1 MKKFASVLV
10 QLKTLALEKIEQKL
24 ESKRLELQQN
34 EREVLDKQAQLS
46 AFKNPELGGMSLFLQ
61 TQQLKSALR
70 LEIEYYQQEGENLNK
85 DLKVLEKDYFLANQ
99 ELEKAKIILEK
110 EKQKEKEIVEKK
122 EQTLLDENAMILHWQ
137 KGGLACVKSC

>member
-1 MKKFASVLV
+1 MKKFASILV

-24 ESKRLELQQN
+24 ESKRLELQQK

-46 AFKNPELGGMSLFLQ
+46 AFKNPKLGGMSLFLQ

-70 LEIEYYQQEGENLNK
+70 MEIEYYQQEGENLTK
-85 DLKVLEKDYFLANQ
+85 DLKILERDYLLANQ

-122 EQTLLDENAMILHWQ
+122 EQALLDENAMILHWQ
-137 KGGLACVKSC
+137 KEGLHA

>member
-10 QLKTLALEKIEQKL
+10 QLKTLALEKIERKL

-70 LEIEYYQQEGENLNK
+70 LEIEYYQQEGENLTK
-85 DLKVLEKDYFLANQ
+85 DLKILEKDYLLANQ

-122 EQTLLDENAMILHWQ
+122 EQALLDENAMILHWQ
-137 KGGLACVKSC
+137 KEGLHA

>member
-34 EREVLDKQAQLS
+34 EREVLEKQAQLS

-70 LEIEYYQQEGENLNK
+70 MEIEYCQQEGENLTK
-85 DLKVLEKDYFLANQ
+85 DLKVLEKDYLLANQ
-99 ELEKAKIILEK
+99 ELEKAKIILEN
-110 EKQKEKEIVEKK
+110 EKQKEKEILEKK
-122 EQTLLDENAMILHWQ
+122 EQALLDENAMILHWQ
-137 KGGLACVKSC
+137 KEGLHA

>member
-1 MKKFASVLV
+1 MKKFASILV

-24 ESKRLELQQN
+24 ESKRLELQQK
-34 EREVLDKQAQLS
+34 EREILDKQAQLS

-70 LEIEYYQQEGENLNK
+70 MEIEYYQQEGENLNK
-85 DLKVLEKDYFLANQ
+85 DLKVLEKDYLLANQ
-99 ELEKAKIILEK
+99 ELEKAKIILEN

-122 EQTLLDENAMILHWQ
+122 EQALLDENAMILHWQ
-137 KGGLACVKSC
+137 KGGLHA

>member
-1 MKKFASVLV
+1 MKKFVSVLV

-46 AFKNPELGGMSLFLQ
+46 AFKNPDLGGMSLFLQ

-70 LEIEYYQQEGENLNK
+70 MEIEYYQQEGENLTK
-85 DLKVLEKDYFLANQ
+85 DLKILEKDYFLANQ

-110 EKQKEKEIVEKK
+110 EKQKEQKILEKK
-122 EQTLLDENAMILHWQ
+122 EQALLDENAMILHWQ
-137 KGGLACVKSC
+137 KGGLHA

>member
-61 TQQLKSALR
+61 IQKLKSALR
-70 LEIEYYQQEGENLNK
+70 MEIEYYQQEGENLNK

-99 ELEKAKIILEK
+99 ELEKAKIILEN
-110 EKQKEKEIVEKK
+110 EKQKEQKIVEKK
-122 EQTLLDENAMILHWQ
+122 EQALLDENAMILHWQ
-137 KGGLACVKSC
+137 KEGLHA

>member
-24 ESKRLELQQN
+24 ESKRLEWRQN
-34 EREVLDKQAQLS
+34 EREILDKQAQLS

-70 LEIEYYQQEGENLNK
+70 MEIEYYQQEGENLTK
-85 DLKVLEKDYFLANQ
+85 DLKILEKEYFLANQ

-122 EQTLLDENAMILHWQ
+122 EQALLDENAMILHWQ
-137 KGGLACVKSC
+137 KEGLHA

>member
-24 ESKRLELQQN
+24 ESKRLEWRQN
-34 EREVLDKQAQLS
+34 EREILDKQAQLS

-70 LEIEYYQQEGENLNK
+70 MEIEYYQQQGENLTK
-85 DLKVLEKDYFLANQ
+85 DLKILEKDYFLANQ
-99 ELEKAKIILEK
+99 ELEKAKIILEN
-110 EKQKEKEIVEKK
+110 EKRKEKEILEKK
-122 EQTLLDENAMILHWQ
+122 EQALLDENAMILHWQ
-137 KGGLACVKSC
+137 KEGLYA

>member
-24 ESKRLELQQN
+24 ESKRLEWQQN

-70 LEIEYYQQEGENLNK
+70 MEIEYYQQESENLTK
-85 DLKVLEKDYFLANQ
+85 DLKILEKDYLLANQ
-99 ELEKAKIILEK
+99 ELEKAKIMLEK
-110 EKQKEKEIVEKK
+110 EKQKEKEILEKK
-122 EQTLLDENAMILHWQ
+122 EQALLDENAMILHWQ
-137 KGGLACVKSC
+137 KGGLHA

>member
-24 ESKRLELQQN
+24 ESKRLELQQK
-34 EREVLDKQAQLS
+34 EREILDKQAQLS
-46 AFKNPELGGMSLFLQ
+46 VFKNPELGGMSLFLQ

-70 LEIEYYQQEGENLNK
+70 MEIEYYQQQSENLNK
-85 DLKVLEKDYFLANQ
+85 DLKVLEREYLLANQ

-122 EQTLLDENAMILHWQ
+122 EQALLDENAMILHWQ
-137 KGGLACVKSC
+137 KEGLHA

>member
-24 ESKRLELQQN
+24 ESKRLEWRQN
-34 EREVLDKQAQLS
+34 EREILDKQAQLS

-70 LEIEYYQQEGENLNK
+70 MEIEYYQQQGENLIK
-85 DLKVLEKDYFLANQ
+85 DLKILEKDCLLANQ
-99 ELEKAKIILEK
+99 ELEKAKIILEN
-110 EKQKEKEIVEKK
+110 EKRKEKEILEKK
-122 EQTLLDENAMILHWQ
+122 EQALLDENAMILHWQ
-137 KGGLACVKSC
+137 KEGLHA

>member
-24 ESKRLELQQN
+24 ESKRLKLQQN
-34 EREVLDKQAQLS
+34 EREILDKQAQLS

-85 DLKVLEKDYFLANQ
+85 DLKILEKDYLLANQ

-110 EKQKEKEIVEKK
+110 EKQKEKEILEKK
-122 EQTLLDENAMILHWQ
+122 EQALLDENAMILHWQ
-137 KGGLACVKSC
+137 KGGLHA

>member
-70 LEIEYYQQEGENLNK
+70 MEIEYYQQEGENLTK
-85 DLKVLEKDYFLANQ
+85 DLKVLEKDYLLANQ
-99 ELEKAKIILEK
+99 ELEKAKIILEN
-110 EKQKEKEIVEKK
+110 EKQKEKEIMEKK
-122 EQTLLDENAMILHWQ
+122 EQALLDENAMILHWQ
-137 KGGLACVKSC
+137 KGGLHA

>member
-1 MKKFASVLV
+1 MKKFAFVLV

-24 ESKRLELQQN
+24 ESKRLELRQN

-70 LEIEYYQQEGENLNK
+70 MEIEYCQQEGENLTK
-85 DLKVLEKDYFLANQ
+85 DLKILEKDYLLANQ

-110 EKQKEKEIVEKK
+110 EKQKEKEILEKK
-122 EQTLLDENAMILHWQ
+122 EQALLDENAMILHWQ
-137 KGGLACVKSC
+137 KEGLHA

>member
-70 LEIEYYQQEGENLNK
+70 MEIEYYQQQSENLNK
-85 DLKVLEKDYFLANQ
+85 DLKVLEKDYLLANQ
-99 ELEKAKIILEK
+99 ELEKAKIILEN
-110 EKQKEKEIVEKK
+110 EKRKEKEIVEKK
-122 EQTLLDENAMILHWQ
+122 EQALLDENAMILHWQ
-137 KGGLACVKSC
+137 KGGLHA

>member
-24 ESKRLELQQN
+24 ESKRLEWQQN
-34 EREVLDKQAQLS
+34 EREILDKQAQLS

-70 LEIEYYQQEGENLNK
+70 MEIEYYQQESENLNK
-85 DLKVLEKDYFLANQ
+85 DLKILEKEYLLANQ
-99 ELEKAKIILEK
+99 ELEKAKIILEN

-122 EQTLLDENAMILHWQ
+122 EQALLDENAMILHWQ
-137 KGGLACVKSC
+137 KGGLHA

>member
-24 ESKRLELQQN
+24 ESKRLEWQQN
-34 EREVLDKQAQLS
+34 EREILDKQAQLS

-70 LEIEYYQQEGENLNK
+70 MEIEYYQQEGENLTK
-85 DLKVLEKDYFLANQ
+85 DLKVLEKEYLLANQ
-99 ELEKAKIILEK
+99 ELEKAKIILEN
-110 EKQKEKEIVEKK
+110 EKRKEKEILEKK
-122 EQTLLDENAMILHWQ
+122 EQALLDENAMILHWQ
-137 KGGLACVKSC
+137 KEGLHA

>member
-34 EREVLDKQAQLS
+34 EREVLEKQAQLS

-61 TQQLKSALR
+61 IQQLKSALR
-70 LEIEYYQQEGENLNK
+70 MEIEYYQQEGENLNK

-99 ELEKAKIILEK
+99 ELEKAKIILEN
-110 EKQKEKEIVEKK
+110 EKQKEKEIFEKK
-122 EQTLLDENAMILHWQ
+122 EQALLDENAMILHWQ
-137 KGGLACVKSC
+137 KGGLHA

>member
-10 QLKTLALEKIEQKL
+10 QLKTLALEKIERKL

-34 EREVLDKQAQLS
+34 EREILDKQAQLS

-70 LEIEYYQQEGENLNK
+70 MEIEYYQQEGENLTK
-85 DLKVLEKDYFLANQ
+85 DLKVLEKDYLLANQ
-99 ELEKAKIILEK
+99 ELEKAKIILEN
-110 EKQKEKEIVEKK
+110 EKQKEKEILEKK
-122 EQTLLDENAMILHWQ
+122 EQALLDENAMILHWQ
-137 KGGLACVKSC
+137 KEGLHA

>member
-1 MKKFASVLV
+1 MKKFASILV

-70 LEIEYYQQEGENLNK
+70 MEIEYYQQEGENLNK
-85 DLKVLEKDYFLANQ
+85 DLKILEKEYLLANQ

-110 EKQKEKEIVEKK
+110 EKRKEKEIVEKK
-122 EQTLLDENAMILHWQ
+122 EQALLDENAMILHWQ
-137 KGGLACVKSC
+137 KEGLHA

>member
-10 QLKTLALEKIEQKL
+10 QLKTFALEKIERKL

-61 TQQLKSALR
+61 IQQLKSVLR
-70 LEIEYYQQEGENLNK
+70 MEIEYYQQEGENLTK
-85 DLKVLEKDYFLANQ
+85 DLKVLEKDYLLANQ
-99 ELEKAKIILEK
+99 ELEKAKIILEN
-110 EKQKEKEIVEKK
+110 EKQKEKEILEKK
-122 EQTLLDENAMILHWQ
+122 EQALLDENAMILHWQ
-137 KGGLACVKSC
+137 KGGLHA

>member
-24 ESKRLELQQN
+24 ESKRLELQQK

-70 LEIEYYQQEGENLNK
+70 MEIEYYQQESENLNK
-85 DLKVLEKDYFLANQ
+85 DLKVLEKDYLLANQ

-110 EKQKEKEIVEKK
+110 EKRKEQKILEKK
-122 EQTLLDENAMILHWQ
+122 EQALLDENAMILHWQ
-137 KGGLACVKSC
+137 KGGLHA

>member
-24 ESKRLELQQN
+24 ESKRLEWQQN

-70 LEIEYYQQEGENLNK
+70 MEIEYYQQESENLIK
-85 DLKVLEKDYFLANQ
+85 DLKILEKEYLLANQ
-99 ELEKAKIILEK
+99 ELEKAKIILEN
-110 EKQKEKEIVEKK
+110 EKRKEKEILEKK
-122 EQTLLDENAMILHWQ
+122 EQALLDENAMILHWQ
-137 KGGLACVKSC
+137 KEGLHV

>member
-24 ESKRLELQQN
+24 ESKRLEWRQN
-34 EREVLDKQAQLS
+34 EREILDKQAQLS

-70 LEIEYYQQEGENLNK
+70 MEIEYYQQQGENLTK
-85 DLKVLEKDYFLANQ
+85 DLKILEKEYLLANQ
-99 ELEKAKIILEK
+99 ELEKAKIILEN
-110 EKQKEKEIVEKK
+110 EKRKKKEILEKK
-122 EQTLLDENAMILHWQ
+122 EQALLDENAMILHWQ
-137 KGGLACVKSC
+137 KEGLHA

>member
-24 ESKRLELQQN
+24 ESKRLEWRQN
-34 EREVLDKQAQLS
+34 EREILDKQAQLS

-70 LEIEYYQQEGENLNK
+70 MEIEYYQQQSENLIK
-85 DLKVLEKDYFLANQ
+85 DLKILEKDYFLANQ
-99 ELEKAKIILEK
+99 ELEKAKIILEN
-110 EKQKEKEIVEKK
+110 EKRKEKEIVEKK
-122 EQTLLDENAMILHWQ
+122 EQALLDENAMILHWQ
-137 KGGLACVKSC
+137 KEGLHA

>member
-24 ESKRLELQQN
+24 ESKRLEWRQN
-34 EREVLDKQAQLS
+34 EREILDKQAKLS

-70 LEIEYYQQEGENLNK
+70 MEIEYYQQQGENLNK
-85 DLKVLEKDYFLANQ
+85 DLKILEKEYLLANQ
-99 ELEKAKIILEK
+99 ELEKAKIILEN
-110 EKQKEKEIVEKK
+110 EKRKEKEILEKK
-122 EQTLLDENAMILHWQ
+122 EQALLDENAMILHWQ
-137 KGGLACVKSC
+137 KEGLHA

>member
-24 ESKRLELQQN
+24 ESKRLEWRQN
-34 EREVLDKQAQLS
+34 EREILDKQAQLS

-70 LEIEYYQQEGENLNK
+70 MEIEYYQQESENLTK
-85 DLKVLEKDYFLANQ
+85 DLKILEKEYFLANQ
-99 ELEKAKIILEK
+99 ELEKAKIILEN
-110 EKQKEKEIVEKK
+110 EKRKEKEILEKK
-122 EQTLLDENAMILHWQ
+122 EQALLDENAMILHWQ
-137 KGGLACVKSC
+137 KEGLHA